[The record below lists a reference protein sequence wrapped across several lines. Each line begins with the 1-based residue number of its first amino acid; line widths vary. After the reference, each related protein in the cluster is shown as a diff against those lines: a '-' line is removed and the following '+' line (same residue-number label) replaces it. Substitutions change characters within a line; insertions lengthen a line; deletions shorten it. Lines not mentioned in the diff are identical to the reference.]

1 MDIDPNSDSESVK
14 SVDSR
19 ELDQQTNLQITNYKK
34 KKSIRKKKSRRK
46 KKSERLSNKNTKTTY
61 RLGRLVN
68 DEIRADGF
76 TMKWEQSKFKF
87 VMHVTFSENDKPIC
101 ISVIKLDERTDQW
114 IWCNEDD
121 INREGTDHTITTK
134 QGEVLPLGKRVQQE
148 DMKLAKKSPGT
159 KNSAIYKNINDF
171 TVQGNAYYIIS
182 DINVGTPF
190 RMYKEFTRKDNVNQ
204 VLGLTVAQSSKKP
217 LGMQALDAYINNI
230 VVKKRIL
237 TKIGQ
242 ENGEASNF
250 EGKIKEERELLK
262 TYEYPL
268 KS

>member
-1 MDIDPNSDSESVK
+1 MDVSDSDK
-14 SVDSR
+14 DSVD
-19 ELDQQTNLQITNYKK
+19 LDKQLENLP
-34 KKSIRKKKSRRK
+34 KKSGS
-46 KKSERLSNKNTKTTY
+46 SSNTNRITTY

-68 DEIRADGF
+68 DEIHADGF
-76 TMKWEQSKFKF
+76 TMKLEQSKFKF
-87 VMHVTFSENDKPIC
+87 VMHVTFSQNDKPIC
-101 ISVIKLDERTDQW
+101 ISVIKQGERKEDQW
-114 IWCNEDD
+114 IWCDERD
-121 INREGTDHTITTK
+121 INREGIDHTIITK
-134 QGEVLPLGKRVQQE
+134 RGEVLPLGKRVLQE
-148 DMKLAKKSPGT
+148 DLKLAKKSPGT

-190 RMYKEFTRKDNVNQ
+190 RMYKEFTSKDNVNQ

-242 ENGEASNF
+242 ENGDASNF
-250 EGKIKEERELLK
+250 EGKIKEERVHLK

-268 KS
+268 KP